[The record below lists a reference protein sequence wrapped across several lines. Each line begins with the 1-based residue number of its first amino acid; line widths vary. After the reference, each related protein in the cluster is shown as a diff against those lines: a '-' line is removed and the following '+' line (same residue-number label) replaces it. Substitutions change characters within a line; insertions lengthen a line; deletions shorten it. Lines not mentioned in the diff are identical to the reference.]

1 MFLSTLRPTR
11 ITPGWLWFT
20 PLVAGLVALAFLP
33 PVLEGGARM
42 GLMHG
47 FSLVCHQIPERSL
60 AIGGVPI
67 ALCHRCTGIL
77 VGLAVGLAVAPLLIR
92 SASAAGRRLLGGV
105 PGRHRAAV
113 LLLLALIPASV
124 DWALGA
130 TGLWANTPTSRVLT
144 GAIIGLVAGLLVGR
158 AFLRPPVRSLSLPH
172 T

>member
-1 MFLSTLRPTR
+1 MRTL
-11 ITPGWLWFT
+11 
-20 PLVAGLVALAFLP
+20 PLLTAA
-33 PVLEGGARM
+33 
-42 GLMHG
+42 
-47 FSLVCHQIPERSL
+47 
-60 AIGGVPI
+60 
-67 ALCHRCTGIL
+67 
-77 VGLAVGLAVAPLLIR
+77 LAVGLAVAPLLIR

-158 AFLRPPVRSLSLPH
+158 AFLRPPVRSLSLTH